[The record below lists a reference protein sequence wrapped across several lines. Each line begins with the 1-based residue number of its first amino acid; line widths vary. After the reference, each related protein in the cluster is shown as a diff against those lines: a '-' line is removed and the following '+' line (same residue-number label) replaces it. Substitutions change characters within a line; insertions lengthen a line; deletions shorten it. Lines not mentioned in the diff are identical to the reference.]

1 MNVDATCNPSATVD
15 CQPPAATL
23 VKLHLAHLRRPVPFE
38 NLEIL
43 LRRARVRAVP
53 SLFDRSVHRRRRGFC

>member
-23 VKLHLAHLRRPVPFE
+23 VKLHLAHLRRPVRFE

-53 SLFDRSVHRRRRGFC
+53 